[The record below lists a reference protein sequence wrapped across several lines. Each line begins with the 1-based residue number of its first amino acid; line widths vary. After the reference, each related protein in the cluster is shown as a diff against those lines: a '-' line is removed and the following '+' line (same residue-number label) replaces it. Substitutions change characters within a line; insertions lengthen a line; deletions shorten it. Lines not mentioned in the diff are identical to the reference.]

1 MVVVGM
7 PKCGVA
13 LVLLKWWKIAEFNL
27 IEPEKNEK
35 TIRTQNNKVINAWLK
50 KLQGKKERKKN
61 FENLLV
67 QLNPSY
73 KK

>member
-7 PKCGVA
+7 PKYGVA

-35 TIRTQNNKVINAWLK
+35 TIRTQNKVINAWLK
-50 KLQGKKERKKN
+50 KLQGKKERKKK